1 MQSDSHQPNLL
12 SNHSISH
19 LNLSELY
26 RTAALTPYQS
36 GEYNLLLSK
45 LAEHLSIIQA
55 NANVGTTSSTKTQTD
70 ANSEPSLPNI
80 LADVITTEPKLLL
93 QNWQAL
99 ITHLQQVLLPE
110 MYVFFHDDSTSNQER
125 QQLHQYSLKLQRT
138 CQIWS
143 AHLNKNLHDNVAV
156 KPNANNNT
164 ANDKPTVNIDNYV
177 VGRGNNAQLACSMLP
192 IAKLS
197 SITGSAYLQS
207 LRGFI
212 RQLVSVSTLK
222 KFLLREH
229 SQLMDDLQ
237 NKLNTRLQ
245 CFSQPN
251 ANILAAQPELL
262 LIQRRHPLITHLLST
277 HTNPQHTMHIMEM
290 QQDTLSHTQ
299 QTMVNPNAAAQSF
312 VNQSGVTS
320 AINQSKPK
328 TEEDDANFAYLFFAA
343 VIMLFNSSLFS
354 MLLMLVF
361 AVILSHVLVKR
372 VNKDADLHR
381 LVYDKFE
388 GYITHSVEKFAPLLL
403 GGSVFYWIFD
413 NSFVFTAL
421 SILAA
426 LGLSAYQLGTG
437 KILLNEMLS
446 KRSSKHSYNAHR
458 TNSLKHKDMLQGKTH
473 SGAKN
478 TQNPSQTQTN
488 NHSHNH
494 MAEVFIPLNAHYH
507 AKHLQVLLSATG
519 VEKLQKLIH
528 TVNEL
533 YEYLDY
539 LQQQHPYLANSVHE
553 LIMDITSNSLLR
565 LDQTAKTFV
574 KNGTVKPSAK
584 KLFASKHEPQIIQL
598 FDHHID
604 EVQALNQSILEKQ
617 MAGFSQAGT
626 ESERQFR
633 DRVME
638 LKILLRWYIAQQPD
652 ALAASAHQVILDSLQ
667 NNTLQ
672 QMMDVFYQP
681 TTTTTQRQ
689 ALQQQL
695 DELLEHFKSHSP
707 IVKKQDD
714 ATSHLLQLTHQPTTV
729 IDAAFNQEAAQT
741 QVQIQAFIDF
751 NAQYVK
757 QLKQHW

>member
-55 NANVGTTSSTKTQTD
+55 NANVGTTSITKTQTD

-156 KPNANNNT
+156 KPNANNNK
-164 ANDKPTVNIDNYV
+164 ANNKPTVNMDNYV

-207 LRGFI
+207 LRDFI

-299 QTMVNPNAAAQSF
+299 QTMNPNAAAQSF

-328 TEEDDANFAYLFFAA
+328 TEEDDASLVYLAFAV
-343 VIMLFNSSLFS
+343 VIMLFNSNIFGVV
-354 MLLMLVF
+354 LMLVF
-361 AVILSHVLVKR
+361 AVILSHVLVKS

-413 NSFVFTAL
+413 NTFVFTAF
-421 SILAA
+421 SILTA

-446 KRSSKHSYNAHR
+446 EPSK
-458 TNSLKHKDMLQGKTH
+458 L
-473 SGAKN
+473 N
-478 TQNPSQTQTN
+478 TQGNTDGVASPQNSPNFSTQIN

-494 MAEVFIPLNAHYH
+494 MAEVFVPLNAGYH

-533 YEYLDY
+533 YEHLDY

-714 ATSHLLQLTHQPTTV
+714 ATSHLLQLTHQPTTA
-729 IDAAFNQEAAQT
+729 IDTAFNQEAAQT

>member
-70 ANSEPSLPNI
+70 ANSESSLPNI

-156 KPNANNNT
+156 KPNTNNNT
-164 ANDKPTVNIDNYV
+164 ANDKPTVNMDNYV

-207 LRGFI
+207 LRDFI

-299 QTMVNPNAAAQSF
+299 QTMLNPNAAAQSF

-328 TEEDDANFAYLFFAA
+328 TEEDDASLVYLAFAV
-343 VIMLFNSSLFS
+343 VIMLFNSNIFGVV
-354 MLLMLVF
+354 LMLVF
-361 AVILSHVLVKR
+361 AVILSHVLVKS

-413 NSFVFTAL
+413 NTFVFTAF
-421 SILAA
+421 SILTA

-446 KRSSKHSYNAHR
+446 EPSK
-458 TNSLKHKDMLQGKTH
+458 L
-473 SGAKN
+473 N
-478 TQNPSQTQTN
+478 TQGNTDGVASPQNSPNFSTQIN

-494 MAEVFIPLNAHYH
+494 MAEVFVPLNAGYH
-507 AKHLQVLLSATG
+507 AKHLQVLLSTTG

-533 YEYLDY
+533 YEHLDY

-714 ATSHLLQLTHQPTTV
+714 ATSHLLQLTHQPTTA
-729 IDAAFNQEAAQT
+729 IDTAFNQEAAQT